1 MHSWSIWK
9 EINSYLFRQK
19 VISIVDIFERVITNR
34 LLGLREF
41 ETREKEEKVAISL
54 VWNIQ
59 ET

>member
-1 MHSWSIWK
+1 MHSRSIWK

-19 VISIVDIFERVITNR
+19 VISIVDIFEGVITNG